1 MVRLVSMPSE
11 SKNTAFRKYFGKLAV
26 EGGNSKWCHPD
37 VLQLANEY
45 ANSNTSDENFQ
56 SKWLAA
62 LLCFT
67 VILSPCRY
75 GGCMPEPSE
84 ETRQRILA
92 AGRQLLTKMD
102 DQELDLFGYR
112 LPDGHNAQGIFDLF
126 Q

>member
-1 MVRLVSMPSE
+1 MASK
-11 SKNTAFRKYFGKLAV
+11 SKNTPFCQYYDELDVK
-26 EGGNSKWCHPD
+26 GGNSKWCRPH

-45 ANSNTSDENFQ
+45 ANSNTSDENFKP
-56 SKWLAA
+56 KWLAA

-84 ETRQRILA
+84 ETRQQILA
-92 AGRQLLTKMD
+92 AGRQLLIKID
-102 DQELDLFGYR
+102 DQELDLFCFR
-112 LPDGHNAQGIFDLF
+112 LPDGHNAQSIFDLF

>member
-1 MVRLVSMPSE
+1 MASK
-11 SKNTAFRKYFGKLAV
+11 SKNTPFCQYNDELAV
-26 EGGNSKWCHPD
+26 ESGNSKWCHPH
-37 VLQLANEY
+37 VIQLANEY
-45 ANSNTSDENFQ
+45 AVSNTSDENFQ

-75 GGCMPEPSE
+75 DRCMPEPSE

-92 AGRQLLTKMD
+92 AGRQLLTKMEE
-102 DQELDLFGYR
+102 QELDIDVYR
-112 LPDGHNAQGIFDLF
+112 LPDGHNAQGIYDLF